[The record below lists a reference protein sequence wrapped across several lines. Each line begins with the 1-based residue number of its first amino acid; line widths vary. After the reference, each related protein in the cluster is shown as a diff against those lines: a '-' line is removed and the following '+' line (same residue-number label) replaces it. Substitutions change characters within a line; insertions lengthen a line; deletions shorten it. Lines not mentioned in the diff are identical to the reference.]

1 MGANIFH
8 DRRMTESYDAANNS
22 LDRDSDSDPDRD
34 IATIL
39 QFLIRRLDV
48 NFILIFCS
56 LGQCF

>member
-8 DRRMTESYDAANNS
+8 DRRMNEFETDNNT

-39 QFLIRRLDV
+39 QYLIRRFGD
-48 NFILIFCS
+48 I
-56 LGQCF
+56 

>member
-39 QFLIRRLDV
+39 QFLIRRLYV
-48 NFILIFCS
+48 NLF
-56 LGQCF
+56 